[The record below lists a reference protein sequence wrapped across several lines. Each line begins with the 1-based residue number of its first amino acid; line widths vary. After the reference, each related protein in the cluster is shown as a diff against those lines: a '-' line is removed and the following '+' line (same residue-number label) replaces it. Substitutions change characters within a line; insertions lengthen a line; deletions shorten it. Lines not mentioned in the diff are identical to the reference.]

1 MALHLRMMS
10 YNLIRTEKN
19 NIMDELL
26 NEDMSAAIDKLD
38 VSLQDKEL
46 ITSILFE
53 ERDKKD
59 REWDDDAVKYI
70 VNRLEK
76 MEATND
82 IT

>member
-1 MALHLRMMS
+1 
-10 YNLIRTEKN
+10 
-19 NIMDELL
+19 MDDLL
-26 NEDMSAAIDKLD
+26 NEDMSAAIDNLD

-70 VNRLEK
+70 VNKLERL
-76 MEATND
+76 EATND
-82 IT
+82 IS

>member
-10 YNLIRTEKN
+10 YNLIRTEN

-46 ITSILFE
+46 IRSILFE
-53 ERDKKD
+53 ERYKKD